1 MAPLGQ
7 LDDSQKPYR
16 VHITGFGPFRDVT
29 VNPSWE
35 AVRPLHETT
44 LSTEPLPA
52 AHPPSDTP
60 TSRVPSRP
68 IHFSASFLPVE
79 YDAVTRLAPALQEA
93 GTNGDTPDLVVHV
106 GVSSQDR
113 QIRLEQRARKYGY
126 DSTDAADKLA
136 DVAADG
142 RRGFAD
148 EAWRDSPEELRTR
161 VDGKKVVGRLRAAG
175 FEHVSLS
182 EDAGLYLCEYSF
194 YTSLSTALHLRPNS
208 PTPVQFIHIPPEGK
222 PYSIEEVTAA
232 IRLVVWTI
240 LDGAD

>member
-7 LDDSQKPYR
+7 PKDSQKSYR

-29 VNPSWE
+29 LNPSWE
-35 AVRPLHETT
+35 AVRPLHDTT

-52 AHPPSDTP
+52 AHPPIDPPSP
-60 TSRVPSRP
+60 RNPSRP

-79 YDAVTRLAPALQEA
+79 YDAVARLATAIQEA
-93 GTNGDTPDLVVHV
+93 GPNGDTPDLVVHV

-126 DSTDAADKLA
+126 NSTDAADKLA
-136 DVAADG
+136 DVAGDG
-142 RRGFAD
+142 RRGFV
-148 EAWRDSPEELRTR
+148 EESWLDSPEELRTR
-161 VDGKKVVGRLRAAG
+161 VDGKKVVERLKAAD
-175 FEHVSLS
+175 FEHISLS

-194 YTSLSTALHLRPNS
+194 YASLATALRHHPDRPV
-208 PTPVQFIHIPPEGK
+208 PVQFIHIPPEGK

-240 LDGAD
+240 LNGE